1 MDRLNTTPFETIS
14 EPAQQK
20 RAPVQRHTQP
30 SRPLHHRRPRR
41 HQRSGGT
48 WRAFSGTGAS
58 MLIKL
63 GICAAACALVLVFKW
78 IDSPLTNGAVE
89 TVSAAVTDEVDF
101 DEMLGKLQF
110 VELDGI
116 LSVFGVGRTMAE
128 PIAASKSYLIDD
140 GRKAVLEGEQGADVI
155 AADAGTVIAVGEDA
169 SLGTYVCIKQSSDM
183 ELYYYGLAEVFVED
197 GQPVKKLDTL
207 GTLSEQGTLTISVL
221 KQGRPQNPGDYFEI
235 DGE

>member
-14 EPAQQK
+14 GPPPLKQK
-20 RAPVQRHTQP
+20 REPVKKYTHP
-30 SRPLHHRRPRR
+30 ARPPHRRPRSYHR
-41 HQRSGGT
+41 GDAR
-48 WRAFSGTGAS
+48 RAGSPGMS

-78 IDSPLTNGAVE
+78 IDSPLTNSAVQS
-89 TVSAAVTDEVDF
+89 VSAAVTDEVDF

-116 LSVFGVGRTMAE
+116 LSVFGAGRTMAE
-128 PIAASKSYLIDD
+128 PIAASKSYLVDD
-140 GRKAVLEGEQGADVI
+140 GRKAVLEGKQGEDVI

-169 SLGTYVCIKQSSDM
+169 SLGTYVCVKQSGDM
-183 ELYYYGLAEVFVED
+183 ELYYYGFEEVFVED